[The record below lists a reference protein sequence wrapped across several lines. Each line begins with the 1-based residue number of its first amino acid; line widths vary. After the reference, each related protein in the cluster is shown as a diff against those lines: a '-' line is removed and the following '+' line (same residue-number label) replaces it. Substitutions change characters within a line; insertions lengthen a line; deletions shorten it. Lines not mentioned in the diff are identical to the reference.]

1 MTPPSATMMK
11 MSMMGTD
18 DAEMGGADN
27 YGDGTNTTE
36 PTEAAVVR
44 RGSVDGSGIGGR
56 GPGDRADGGGRG
68 GIADGGGCRHRGRGG
83 GDAGGGYRDDPG
95 RTFGDRGANDSVG
108 GGGGGVNSVGSSGSS
123 PKTVAL
129 VVPKWKRRVNLP
141 VHSSLY

>member
-1 MTPPSATMMK
+1 MMT

-27 YGDGTNTTE
+27 DGDGTNTTE
-36 PTEAAVVR
+36 PTEPTVVG

-56 GPGDRADGGGRG
+56 GPGDRADGRGRG
-68 GIADGGGCRHRGRGG
+68 GIADGGECRHRGRGG

-108 GGGGGVNSVGSSGSS
+108 GGSDGGDSVGSSGSS
-123 PKTVAL
+123 SPKAVAL
-129 VVPKWKRRVNLP
+129 VIPKWKRRVNLSF
-141 VHSSLY
+141 HSSLY